1 MTAALTLLVFLF
13 SAAAVPASA
22 ADQSPYESVTE
33 SARLYN
39 EEAARKITGVIQD
52 TRTVT
57 LKDGV
62 SFMQMD
68 VKTEQGL
75 VPVHLAPVWYMED
88 QSNLFDVNKGRS
100 VTVLGQHS
108 DVQGQQIF
116 VAAELTNEDEHQHL
130 RLRHPS
136 GVPAWVGSERVQ

>member
-1 MTAALTLLVFLF
+1 MTALALLLFLLGVH
-13 SAAAVPASA
+13 AAPAHA
-22 ADQSPYESVTE
+22 ADETPYESVTE

-39 EEAARKITGVIQD
+39 EEGAKRITGVIQD

-75 VPVHLAPVWYMED
+75 VPVHLAPVWFMED
-88 QSNLFDVNKGRS
+88 RSNLFDVNKGRS
-100 VTVLGQHS
+100 VTILGQDS
-108 DVQGQQIF
+108 DVQGQKVF
-116 VAAELTNEDEHQHL
+116 VAAELTNEDQHQHL

-136 GVPAWVGSERVQ
+136 GIPAWVGSERVQ